1 MWDPE
6 LEARTEKGYG
16 VGGRNSPLGSPSG
29 LKNNTDLR
37 LLAEEKAYTLY

>member
-1 MWDPE
+1 MCDPE
-6 LEARTEKGYG
+6 LEAGTEKGDG
-16 VGGRNSPLGSPSG
+16 VGGQNSPLGSPSG